1 MPGTAPRRP
10 APLAAV
16 LVVDPNAEQR
26 ALLCDLL
33 SQLGLKPLGASSASE
48 ACDLLASA
56 PAGVVVADGDALRA
70 AELSS
75 LLAATGRNDAP
86 IVVAGTNRPDSIG
99 NPRLAF
105 VRKPYHYRELVHKI
119 WSALGVVE
127 TQAKA
132 AA

>member
-1 MPGTAPRRP
+1 MPGTAPRRT

-16 LVVDPNAEQR
+16 LVVDPNCEQR

-33 SQLGLKPLGASSASE
+33 AQLGLRPLGARSASE
-48 ACDLLASA
+48 ACAFLDQA
-56 PAGVVVADGDALRA
+56 PAGVVVADGDALPE
-70 AELSS
+70 AEMSS
-75 LLAATGRNDAP
+75 LLTATGRTDSP
-86 IVVAGTNRPDSIG
+86 IVVAGTNRPETMG

-127 TQAKA
+127 TQARTA
-132 AA
+132 A